1 MLAHFLLPLKQ
12 SYINLQYHI
21 IRYSKNFNKFTSKY
35 IGKVFEYFIIKNLQE
50 MPSKLQQR
58 FFMFLELIRHK
69 SHEK

>member
-1 MLAHFLLPLKQ
+1 M
-12 SYINLQYHI
+12 
-21 IRYSKNFNKFTSKY
+21 
-35 IGKVFEYFIIKNLQE
+35 FEYFIIKNLQE